1 MTEAPTALITGAS
14 SGIGAAFARRLAAAG
29 HNLILV
35 ARRLD
40 RLEAL
45 AEELASRHNIVAEVL
60 PADLAQPAGIER
72 VETRLSGTD
81 TPDLLINNAGF
92 GTTGYFADIDLAKQ
106 LDMIQL
112 HIVAPVRLC
121 RAVLPGMIARSR
133 GAIINVAS
141 IAAYWPLPEN
151 ANYAA
156 SKMYLIVFSQSLQ
169 AELEGTG
176 VRVQALCPG
185 FTYTE
190 FHDTA
195 EFARFDRRNIPAPLW
210 MSADELAR
218 LSLAALERGEVV
230 FPRLGEPPHGVAG
243 FPHPTC
249 PRAEKDHQKAHDAQ
263 IASAVLEFQAEE

>member
-1 MTEAPTALITGAS
+1 MPDNPTACITGAS
-14 SGIGAAFARRLAAAG
+14 SGIGAAFARQLAATG

-35 ARRLD
+35 ARRQE

-45 AEELASRHNIVAEVL
+45 ADELSTRHNVTCQVL
-60 PADLAQPAGIER
+60 PADLTQSADLERIAARLAGP
-72 VETRLSGTD
+72 D
-81 TPDLLINNAGF
+81 APDLLINNAGF
-92 GTTGYFADIDLAKQ
+92 GTTGHFADIDLDRQ

-112 HIVAPVRLC
+112 HVIAPVRLC
-121 RAVLPGMIARSR
+121 RAVLPDMIARRS

-156 SKMYLIVFSQSLQ
+156 SKMYLIVFSQALQ
-169 AELEGTG
+169 SELRETG

-210 MSADELAR
+210 MSADELVR
-218 LSLAALERGEVV
+218 LSLAALEWGEVV
-230 FPRLGEPPHGVAG
+230 YIPGWKNRLMVSPVFHALLALVPRK
-243 FPHPTC
+243 TI
-249 PRAEKDHQKAHDAQ
+249 RRIMMRK
-263 IASAVLEFQAEE
+263 